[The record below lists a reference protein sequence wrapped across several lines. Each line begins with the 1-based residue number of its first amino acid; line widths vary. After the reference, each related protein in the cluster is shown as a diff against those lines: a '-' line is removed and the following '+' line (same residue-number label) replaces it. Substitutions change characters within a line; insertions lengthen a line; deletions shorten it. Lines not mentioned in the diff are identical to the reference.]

1 MDKNKEVDNFLN
13 GLEEPV
19 TDPFKAEEN
28 PFEEEKEEGGESEE
42 VSSEED
48 KESKP
53 EPFHKDP
60 KVQRYV
66 QKQIEKALSGYRP
79 EIDVSEV
86 QKFAKESGADEDEV
100 VEALTGLIG
109 NDTPEKKRVLAAMS
123 KAFKTAEEKGAE
135 RAMRQIEERQQQS
148 VQADRQADEELSQ
161 GFEDIEEEFDVDL
174 TSNTSSA
181 RRTRNEFIDFIQRVA
196 PKDEHG
202 QVTEFPDFSEAF
214 SVFQDTQ
221 KSQEK
226 SKTVNRAKEL
236 SSKSMGRSSGDVT
249 TPTNTDKSWN
259 AVDRLFSKF
268 NS

>member
-1 MDKNKEVDNFLN
+1 MNKNEVDNFLD

-19 TDPFKAEEN
+19 ADPFNIEETPFAEEQEEGS
-28 PFEEEKEEGGESEE
+28 EEEEASEE
-42 VSSEED
+42 AS
-48 KESKP
+48 ESKP

-66 QKQIEKALSGYRP
+66 QKQIEKALNEFKP

-86 QKFAKESGADEDEV
+86 QKFAQEAGAEPDEV

-123 KAFKTAEEKGAE
+123 KAFKTVEERGAE
-135 RAMRQIEERQQQS
+135 RALKHLEDQQHRE
-148 VQADRQADEELSQ
+148 VADERKADNELSQ

-174 TSNTSSA
+174 TSNTTAA
-181 RRTRNEFIDFIQRVA
+181 RRTRNDFIDFIQRVA
-196 PKDEHG
+196 PKDENG
-202 QVTEFPDFSEAF
+202 QVTDFPDFAEAF

-221 KSQEK
+221 KSPEK

-236 SSKSMGRSSGDVT
+236 SSKSMGRSSGDVSA
-249 TPTNTDKSWN
+249 PQKNTDKSWN
-259 AVDRLFSKF
+259 AVDKLFSKF